1 MLAKSM
7 ATSHTLSMYP
17 CALLA
22 HDRTGK
28 GGEDM
33 ALLAHVDTHRGVET
47 AFGKIIPERE
57 AYSYCLRTIAAFSA
71 NIFQVMRV
79 LNDDWEDRTSQI
91 CEIANMMNC
100 AACAGGEDELFQY
113 LDQFYTDW
121 NIPELVKRAAWIG
134 GIWGDYGD
142 EAEDMA
148 GRVIQFTENRVE
160 KELDSCPWDIVG
172 SEMCNMTTAMFTA
185 NFDIAAGGEHGAITN
200 DVALNMCEARGCG
213 NPHCRV
219 VAERLDKFNLEH
231 QDWLDHRGQPT
242 QPVHDTPIERR
253 VAHAQGLRNG
263 QYVQAF
269 GEENSLEWQYNWVAQ
284 MGWVW
289 SISFPL
295 IAIRDMAEDDDE
307 FERILRIV
315 FATAG
320 KNSFVDFF
328 AREGLRSWLDIPR
341 SIGDNG
347 PRVMGAYIDA
357 VLGCQLVPH
366 EFEAFDGEGVEI
378 RVSQEN
384 FEGRFEMAPLEEIT
398 MGYEAQWNGACHT
411 LVSPEWSVWI
421 DEDDDDYII
430 NVGRKIDDRAL

>member
-1 MLAKSM
+1 
-7 ATSHTLSMYP
+7 
-17 CALLA
+17 
-22 HDRTGK
+22 
-28 GGEDM
+28 M
-33 ALLAHVDTHRGVET
+33 ALLEHVDTHRGVET
-47 AFGKIIPERE
+47 AFGKIIPEKE

-71 NIFQVMRV
+71 NIFQVMRI

-100 AACAGGEDELFQY
+100 AACSGSEEELFDY
-113 LDQFYTDW
+113 LNAFYDEW

-134 GIWGDYGD
+134 AIWGDYGD

-148 GRVIQFTENRVE
+148 GRVIQFTEDRVE

-185 NFDIAAGGEHGAITN
+185 NFDIAAGGEHGEITN

-219 VAERLDKFNLEH
+219 VAERRDTFDLEK
-231 QDWLDHRGQPT
+231 QDWLDHRGQAFL
-242 QPVHDTPIERR
+242 PVHDTPPERR
-253 VAHAQGLRNG
+253 VKHAQGLRNG
-263 QYVQAF
+263 QYTNSF

-295 IAIRDMAEDDDE
+295 IAIRDMADDDDE
-307 FERILRIV
+307 FERILKIV

-320 KNSFVDFF
+320 KNSFIDPF
-328 AREGLRSWLDIPR
+328 AREGLRNWLDIPR
-341 SIGDNG
+341 EIGDND
-347 PRVMGAYIDA
+347 PRVMGVYIQA
-357 VLGCQLVPH
+357 ILGCQLVPY
-366 EFEAFDGEGVEI
+366 EFEAFDADGVEI
-378 RVSQEN
+378 RVEQET
-384 FEGRFEMAPLEEIT
+384 FTGRFEMAPLDEIT
-398 MGYEAQWNGACHT
+398 LGYEAQWNGACHT

-421 DEDDDDYII
+421 DEDDDDFII
-430 NVGRKIDDRAL
+430 NVGRKVDDRAL

>member
-1 MLAKSM
+1 
-7 ATSHTLSMYP
+7 
-17 CALLA
+17 
-22 HDRTGK
+22 
-28 GGEDM
+28 M

-47 AFGKIIPERE
+47 AFGKIIPEKE

-71 NIFQVMRV
+71 NIFQLMRV
-79 LNDDWEDRTSQI
+79 LNNDWEDRTSQI

-100 AACAGGEDELFQY
+100 AACSGGEDELFQY

-160 KELDSCPWDIVG
+160 KELDTCPWDIVG

-219 VAERLDKFNLEH
+219 VAERLDAFNLEH
-231 QDWLDHRGQPT
+231 QGWLDHRGLPT
-242 QPVHDTPIERR
+242 QPVHDTPPERR
-253 VAHAQGLRNG
+253 VKHAQGLRNG
-263 QYVQAF
+263 QYVQTF

-295 IAIRDMAEDDDE
+295 IAIRDMADDDDE
-307 FERILRIV
+307 FERLLKIV

-320 KNSFVDFF
+320 KNAFIDAF
-328 AREGLRSWLDIPR
+328 AREGLRAWLDIPR
-341 SIGDNG
+341 EIGDND
-347 PRVMGAYIDA
+347 PRVMGAYIGA
-357 VLGCQLVPH
+357 ILGCQLVPF
-366 EFEAFDGEGVEI
+366 EWEAFDAGGVEI
-378 RVSQEN
+378 RVEQDT
-384 FEGRFEMAPLEEIT
+384 FTGRFEMAPLDEIT
-398 MGYEAQWNGACHT
+398 LGYEAQWNGACHT

-421 DEDDDDYII
+421 EEDDDDFVIT
-430 NVGRKIDDRAL
+430 VGRKIDDRAL

>member
-1 MLAKSM
+1 
-7 ATSHTLSMYP
+7 
-17 CALLA
+17 
-22 HDRTGK
+22 
-28 GGEDM
+28 M
-33 ALLAHVDTHRGVET
+33 ALLEHVDTHRGVET
-47 AFGKIIPERE
+47 AFGKIIPEKE

-100 AACAGGEDELFQY
+100 AACSGSEEELFDY
-113 LDQFYTDW
+113 LNAFYDEW

-134 GIWGDYGD
+134 AIWGDYGD

-148 GRVIQFTENRVE
+148 GRVIQFTEDRVE

-185 NFDIAAGGEHGAITN
+185 NFDIAAGGEHSEITN

-219 VAERLDKFNLEH
+219 VAERRDTFGLEK
-231 QDWLDHRGQPT
+231 QDWLDHRGQAFL
-242 QPVHDTPIERR
+242 PVHDTPPERR
-253 VAHAQGLRNG
+253 VKHAQGLRNG
-263 QYVQAF
+263 QYTNTF

-295 IAIRDMAEDDDE
+295 IAIRDMADDDDE
-307 FERILRIV
+307 FERILKIV

-320 KNSFVDFF
+320 KNSFIDPF
-328 AREGLRSWLDIPR
+328 AREGLRNWLDIPR
-341 SIGDNG
+341 EIGDND
-347 PRVMGAYIDA
+347 PRVMGVYIQA
-357 VLGCQLVPH
+357 VLGCQLVPY
-366 EFEAFDGEGVEI
+366 EFEAFDADGVEI
-378 RVSQEN
+378 RVNQET
-384 FEGRFEMAPLEEIT
+384 FTGRFEMAPLDEIT
-398 MGYEAQWNGACHT
+398 IGYEAQWNGACHT

-421 DEDDDDYII
+421 DEDEDDFII
-430 NVGRKIDDRAL
+430 NVGRKVDDRAL